1 MPIVNLQF
9 IQDFETRSKVIVV
22 DSYEKLAKSIWIWDF
37 MIEKSTESR
46 KEVLAWLLSNAQ
58 IGELGED
65 GGQMDYAGIEQVLAE
80 FTTKH
85 HGRGLEVERAQFEDL
100 DGNGLDVGA
109 QWMKNIGAYMAYYPQ
124 KLGVQ
129 ALKVGHDA
137 ASLGYD
143 GVPFF
148 SNAHPVNP
156 NRVSVGT
163 YANLFTGAASGIY
176 PGACPIDTSVSVEV
190 AFQNLQKVVAYVR
203 SIKAANGEDPRGLR
217 PLKLLVSP
225 ENMGRAVQLTNA
237 TFIAQAA
244 TGGAG
249 GADVKAVV
257 DALGLLQPVIADEL
271 AGFENG
277 TSYFIGCQDVATTE
291 IGGLVYMKR
300 KDFEINYYAGQG
312 AGATGLDAQLARQQR
327 FEWQCRGRMSV
338 GYGHP
343 YELHKVKAT

>member
-1 MPIVNLQF
+1 MPVVNLSF
-9 IQDFETRSKVIVV
+9 IQDFETRSKIIVC
-22 DSYEKLAKSIWIWDF
+22 DAYEKMAKNIWIWDL
-37 MIEKSTESR
+37 MVERSTESR
-46 KEVLAWLLSNAQ
+46 KEILAWLLSTAQ
-58 IGELGED
+58 IGELGEE

-100 DGNGLDVGA
+100 DGNGIEVGA

-124 KLGVQ
+124 KLGVA
-129 ALKVGHDA
+129 ALKAGHSA
-137 ASLGYD
+137 GSLGYD
-143 GVPFF
+143 GEIFF
-148 SNAHPVNP
+148 SAAHPVNP
-156 NRVSVGT
+156 NRASVGT
-163 YANLFTGAASGIY
+163 YANLFTGAAAGAY

-190 AFQNLQKVVAYVR
+190 AFANLQKVVAYVR
-203 SIKAANGEDPRGLR
+203 GIKGPNGDDPRFLR
-217 PLKLLVSP
+217 PLKLVVAP

-249 GADVKAVV
+249 SGDVKAVV

-271 AGFENG
+271 AGFESG
-277 TSYFIGCQDVATTE
+277 TTYFLGCQDVATTE

-300 KDFEINYYAGQG
+300 KDFQIDYYAGQG
-312 AGATGLDAQLARQQR
+312 SGATGLDAQLARMQR
-327 FEWQCRGRMSV
+327 LEWQCRGRMAV

-343 YELHKVKAT
+343 YELHKVKAA